1 MEKLLLVF
9 ETEKTGSR
17 IKEMIETAGLAE
29 CFLCHSA
36 AEAKRLVHSKSIFA
50 AVCGYKFQDETAES
64 LFEDLPDSCYG
75 LVLAPQSILVLIGNE
90 RLFKLVAP
98 VSRGDLLAAVGMLLQ
113 ASAQEDRTVRSGR
126 TRKERETIDAA
137 KQLLIAQMSM
147 SEEQAHRYLQKR
159 SMDSGIKMFK
169 TAHMVLDGSWK
180 DWYNK

>member
-36 AEAKRLVHSKSIFA
+36 AEAKRLVYSKSIFA
-50 AVCGYKFQDETAES
+50 AVCGYKFQ
-64 LFEDLPDSCYG
+64 FEDLPDSCYG

-126 TRKERETIDAA
+126 TRKEQETIDAA
-137 KQLLIAQMSM
+137 KQLLIAQMAM